1 LVLASI
7 AWLAQRVLP
16 PAAASDQRTHRRPV
30 TATPETARTEPS
42 GSNQSIRSR
51 GAAVPVSLVPTP
63 VPTPVA
69 TPLPAPDED
78 GTGRKGRIWPMKI
91 GTYSFTQSFGCVA
104 QISGFYRTD
113 PTCPADQPAVHFG
126 IDLASDAGELFYA
139 PAPGVVTEAGLDRAT
154 GLANTR
160 LVVEHNGEN
169 AGFATEY
176 LHWSASFVG
185 VGDEV
190 DEGQPLGRIGSVGYS
205 TGPHLHFAVVD
216 FDTDRYIDPVTWLPK
231 KRATGAY
238 RGTVPHAPKLTF
250 DEVSEAVPDYA
261 DPAPPAVPQ
270 QQSPQ
275 QGTATKDAGT
285 GDSSKQD
292 TRARERRKDRH
303 DAKRAEKKAAR
314 TARRAEI
321 LAAREA
327 ARAEQAAADKHDK
340 RNSDASSN
348 STDRDRKDR

>member
-1 LVLASI
+1 MNTRSASCSCGQLRVTVQGEPLRVSVCHCLACQKRTGSVFGQQ
-7 AWLAQRVLP
+7 ARFDRSGF
-16 PAAASDQRTHRRPV
+16 AASGD
-30 TATPETARTEPS
+30 
-42 GSNQSIRSR
+42 
-51 GAAVPVSLVPTP
+51 
-63 VPTPVA
+63 
-69 TPLPAPDED
+69 
-78 GTGRKGRIWPMKI
+78 
-91 GTYSFTQSFGCVA
+91 
-104 QISGFYRTD
+104 
-113 PTCPADQPAVHFG
+113 
-126 IDLASDAGELFYA
+126 
-139 PAPGVVTEAGLDRAT
+139 
-154 GLANTR
+154 
-160 LVVEHNGEN
+160 
-169 AGFATEY
+169 ATE
-176 LHWSASFVG
+176 FVR

-270 QQSPQ
+270 QQAPQ
-275 QGTATKDAGT
+275 QGAATNDAGT

-314 TARRAEI
+314 AARRAEI

-327 ARAEQAAADKHDK
+327 ARAEQADAEEHTK
-340 RNSDASSN
+340 RSTEESSDSSG
-348 STDRDRKDR
+348 RDRKDR